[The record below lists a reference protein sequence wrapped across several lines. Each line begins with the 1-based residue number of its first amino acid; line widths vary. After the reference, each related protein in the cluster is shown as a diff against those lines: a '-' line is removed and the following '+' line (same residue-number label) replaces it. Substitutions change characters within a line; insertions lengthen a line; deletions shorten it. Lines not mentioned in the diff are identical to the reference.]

1 MGELMFNAH
10 LRIQFSKI
18 ETAVALASL
27 ALQEFFGVWLNACPT
42 TSVGP

>member
-10 LRIQFSKI
+10 LRIQMSKI

-27 ALQEFFGVWLNACPT
+27 ALQDFRGLVERDPT
-42 TSVGP
+42 ASAGS